1 MIQIAY
7 VRMKHILSYTL
18 LACTLLPVSP
28 LVAQMT
34 VNAIAPVS
42 PVPVSALPSWADPLH
57 ASEGKATP
65 RQEFISYSSREL
77 AEKDDMNDAPH
88 YLPLAGKWR
97 VNYSTTAQGGEA
109 GFYQPRF
116 SIAGWDETDL
126 PNAAKAAGI
135 SPLAGLVPP
144 QLPAENPLVQYR
156 AAFDVPYLW
165 LDRDMYIHI
174 EGVGSAYALYI
185 NGQRVGYSNDSRTPA
200 EYNISDA
207 VTDGINSIAIEVYGF
222 SQGSWMETSIP
233 PLVAGT
239 LGNIYIYSQPKLRIE
254 DFVVRAKLDSARVN
268 GIVWITAIM
277 SNSYRSAEKITF
289 GYDIYSPEGKLLT
302 YNMLETEV
310 EPEGYDTL
318 RFKEYIYPSVK
329 KMWSPQAPNLY
340 RMMLYVR
347 RDGRITEY
355 IPFKFGF
362 NITELEDGVLVIN
375 GRKAELNIAVYKAA
389 ADEAA
394 TTSELRSLKQ
404 QKYNTVCVSYP
415 QPRWFY
421 ELCDKI
427 GIYVIDQAN
436 INSGYRKDDRNVGGA
451 VANDPRFLPDFI
463 DRVAYMRGRSKN
475 YTSLIALSMG
485 GESGNGYNFYKAYQ
499 WLKGADTLHPVT
511 YRDVQG
517 EWNSDFSFPGAE
529 DVQRFLNENSVVR
542 KNPKNARR

>member
-34 VNAIAPVS
+34 VNDIAPVS

-57 ASEGKATP
+57 ASEGKVAP

-185 NGQRVGYSNDSRTPA
+185 NGRRVGYSNDSRTPA

-207 VTDGINSIAIEVYGF
+207 VTDGINSIAIEVCIRDRF
-222 SQGSWMETSIP
+222 ISI
-233 PLVAGT
+233 
-239 LGNIYIYSQPKLRIE
+239 
-254 DFVVRAKLDSARVN
+254 
-268 GIVWITAIM
+268 
-277 SNSYRSAEKITF
+277 RS
-289 GYDIYSPEGKLLT
+289 
-302 YNMLETEV
+302 
-310 EPEGYDTL
+310 
-318 RFKEYIYPSVK
+318 
-329 KMWSPQAPNLY
+329 
-340 RMMLYVR
+340 
-347 RDGRITEY
+347 
-355 IPFKFGF
+355 
-362 NITELEDGVLVIN
+362 
-375 GRKAELNIAVYKAA
+375 
-389 ADEAA
+389 
-394 TTSELRSLKQ
+394 
-404 QKYNTVCVSYP
+404 
-415 QPRWFY
+415 
-421 ELCDKI
+421 
-427 GIYVIDQAN
+427 
-436 INSGYRKDDRNVGGA
+436 RN
-451 VANDPRFLPDFI
+451 
-463 DRVAYMRGRSKN
+463 
-475 YTSLIALSMG
+475 
-485 GESGNGYNFYKAYQ
+485 
-499 WLKGADTLHPVT
+499 
-511 YRDVQG
+511 
-517 EWNSDFSFPGAE
+517 
-529 DVQRFLNENSVVR
+529 
-542 KNPKNARR
+542 